1 VHRDL
6 GIQAT
11 GFPESHHPH
20 QDIRVIA
27 LDEGRIDAQLPCRI
41 IRKPSTRERLPRFV
55 HPLDGEVPEIGLE
68 QLPPVRRPFLD
79 MGLKVA
85 LTRLSTTPWGFLF
98 SSTNCKTI
106 RMNVNQQ

>member
-68 QLPPVRRPFLD
+68 QLPPVLAELHVKVSMKNPGRGVL
-79 MGLKVA
+79 MALCQATQVLK
-85 LTRLSTTPWGFLF
+85 GYY
-98 SSTNCKTI
+98 I
-106 RMNVNQQ
+106 Y